1 MSQIRF
7 PNNDFKNFEAPMRAE
22 VDIRGLEVIQGK
34 VPEHLDG
41 GFYRQLGDKQWP
53 SYVESDI
60 GIMNEDGM
68 TSVFRFHKGRVDYR
82 TRYVRTPRFIA
93 EEQAGRSLFGAYR
106 NPCDD
111 DPSVRGVSR
120 MIANVTTMAH
130 GGKFM
135 ALKEDSRPIL
145 LDPYTLETYGEYDF
159 DGALKA
165 TTCTAHTKVDPQTGE
180 MVFYAYCAKGPA
192 TKDVV
197 YYEADAKGK
206 IIHEAWFE
214 APYTCMVHD
223 LMVTRNF
230 VVIPFTPLRHE
241 YEWLEKR
248 EPAFKWDAS
257 QPTYLAVLPRKGT
270 AKQLRWFRGPTCF
283 HGHVVGAWDDGR
295 RIYADNTL
303 AERAFFPFFPNVDGT
318 PFNPMDA
325 KPKVKRWIIDMG
337 SADDRYEEH
346 PILSYPGELPR
357 IDTRFETLPYNYA
370 AMTLFD
376 VPEHRRSGKPL
387 MGFQWIAGFDV
398 NSRRKPQI
406 YYAGDDCSISEPQ
419 FVPKHDKAAEGEG
432 YLLAVVGRRQEMR
445 NDLLILDAQNLN
457 APPVATVALPIR
469 IRDTGHGGWFSA
481 RQLSGEI
488 NVVSDH

>member
-1 MSQIRF
+1 MNAIRF
-7 PNNDFKNFEAPMRAE
+7 PHNDFKSFEAPMRAE
-22 VDIRGLEVIQGK
+22 VDIRGLEVIQGE
-34 VPEHLDG
+34 VPAHLDG

-53 SYVESDI
+53 SYVENDI

-82 TRYVRTPRFIA
+82 TRYVRTPRFVA
-93 EEQAGRSLFGAYR
+93 EEKAGRSLFGAYR
-106 NPCDD
+106 NPFDD

-120 MIANVTTMAH
+120 MIANVTTQAH

-159 DGALKA
+159 DGALQA
-165 TTCTAHTKVDPQTGE
+165 TTCTAHSKVDPLTGE

-197 YYEADAKGK
+197 YYEADAQGK
-206 IIHEAWFE
+206 IIHETWFE

-248 EPAFKWDAS
+248 EPAFKWDGS
-257 QPTYLAVLPRKGT
+257 FPTCLAVLPRKGT

-283 HGHVVGAWDDGR
+283 HGHTVGAWDDGR
-295 RIYADNTL
+295 YIYADNTL
-303 AERAFFPFFPNVDGT
+303 VERAFFPFFPNIDGS
-318 PFNPMDA
+318 PFNPMEA
-325 KPKVKRWIIDMG
+325 KPKVKRWTIDMG
-337 SADDRYEEH
+337 GSGDSYEEKT
-346 PILSYPGELPR
+346 IFSYPGELPR
-357 IDTRFETLPYNYA
+357 IDTRYETLPYNYA
-370 AMTLFD
+370 AMTLID
-376 VPEHRRSGKPL
+376 VPEHKRTGKPL
-387 MGFQWIAGFDV
+387 MGFQWIASFDV
-398 NSRRKPQI
+398 NGRRKPQI

-419 FVPKHDKAAEGEG
+419 FVPKHDKAVEGEG
-432 YLLAVVGRRQEMR
+432 YLLAVVGHREGMR
-445 NDLLILDAQNLN
+445 NDLVILDAQNLN

-481 RQLSGEI
+481 RQLRGETNI
-488 NVVSDH
+488 VGAN